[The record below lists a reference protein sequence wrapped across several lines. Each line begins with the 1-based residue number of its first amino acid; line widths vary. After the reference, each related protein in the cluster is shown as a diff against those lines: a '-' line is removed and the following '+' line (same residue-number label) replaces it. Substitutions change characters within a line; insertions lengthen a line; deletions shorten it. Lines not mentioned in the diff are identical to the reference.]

1 MISIIICSIDDS
13 KFKAVTDNYSKLLAG
28 EEFEIIGIHDAKSLC
43 EGYNRGIRLSCG
55 SILVFSHDD
64 IEILS
69 PDFKYK
75 LMRYLAKYDI
85 IGVAGTTHLIGGNWI
100 GAGRSEV
107 HGQVAHWIPQTGEY
121 AIAVYGNS
129 APVIENIQALDGLF
143 FAVNRHVTQKVLFD
157 EMTFDGFHHYDLDFT
172 FAAYLANFRLAVCND
187 IAIVHQST
195 GKHDAKWEEYRRRFL
210 AKHEPAL
217 MRNRSLKPVHD
228 TVVVKTKEEVLSFWS
243 E

>member
-28 EEFEIIGIHDAKSLC
+28 EEFEIIGIHDAKSLG

-85 IGVAGTTHLIGGNWI
+85 IGVAGTTPLIGGNWV
-100 GAGRSEV
+100 GAGRAEGP
-107 HGQVAHWIPQTGEY
+107 GQGAPWVPPTGE
-121 AIAVYGNS
+121 
-129 APVIENIQALDGLF
+129 
-143 FAVNRHVTQKVLFD
+143 
-157 EMTFDGFHHYDLDFT
+157 
-172 FAAYLANFRLAVCND
+172 
-187 IAIVHQST
+187 
-195 GKHDAKWEEYRRRFL
+195 
-210 AKHEPAL
+210 
-217 MRNRSLKPVHD
+217 
-228 TVVVKTKEEVLSFWS
+228 
-243 E
+243 